1 MTESLIE
8 IPEQEFPVFKM
19 MGDSVINVYLASE
32 ISSNINDEVH
42 YLAGLIKKQNWP
54 GIKEIVPSYVS
65 LSIHYDPFVVD
76 YLSVAGFVKNILANN
91 NEKTNSISK
100 RIVVIP
106 TLYDGDYGPDLDS
119 VSSITGLSVEQIIKI
134 HTNKEY
140 KVYSIG
146 FTPGFPYLGGL
157 DNTLYCPRLDSPRIN
172 VPLGSV
178 AIAELQTGI
187 YPTESPGGWRL
198 IGRTPVTL
206 FDATRPVPSLLRPGD
221 LVKFK
226 PMTDKKEFEHI
237 KERSDKNDYQV
248 EEILV

>member
-1 MTESLIE
+1 M
-8 IPEQEFPVFKM
+8 F
-19 MGDSVINVYLASE
+19 
-32 ISSNINDEVH
+32 
-42 YLAGLIKKQNWP
+42 
-54 GIKEIVPSYVS
+54 
-65 LSIHYDPFVVD
+65 
-76 YLSVAGFVKNILANN
+76 ANN